1 MNEEL
6 YTNEEMIGPAEETVA
21 VTVMGDTEEDSV
33 KNAGVPV
40 RQQLILV
47 ASLLIL
53 IFGTAVV
60 PKTVALLKKPDP
72 QPVVKIEPKETPV
85 KKTEINNKTFSDINL
100 VGEAAFVWD
109 VNAGKALYQ
118 KNETE
123 KLPLA
128 SVTKL
133 MTALLSDEI
142 MTSQSSVTVSNA
154 ALSQSGDSGLL
165 RDEVFKR
172 QTLSDL
178 TLMSSSNDG
187 AFALAIAAGE
197 KLRSGDGANA
207 FVQAMN
213 VRARE
218 LGLND
223 TTYYNPTGLDVSAEQ
238 AGAYGTAK
246 DMAILMQYIIE
257 HNPDILAYTR
267 EDSAHIYDELG
278 NYHQASN
285 TNYYV
290 DQIPGIIGSKTGYTD
305 LAGGNL
311 VVAYDAGL
319 NHPVIV
325 AVLGS
330 TQNDRFT
337 DVMQLIE
344 ASNNYLAD
352 EQKN

>member
-6 YTNEEMIGPAEETVA
+6 YTNEEMIEPAEETVA
-21 VTVMGDTEEDSV
+21 VTTTRDTEEDSV

-47 ASLLIL
+47 ASLLLL

-60 PKTVALLKKPDP
+60 PKTIALLKKPDQ

-85 KKTEINNKTFSDINL
+85 KIIEANNKTFSDINL

-133 MTALLSDEI
+133 MTALLANEI
-142 MTSQSSVTVSNA
+142 MTSQASVVVNTA

-165 RDEVFKR
+165 RDEVFDR
-172 QTLSDL
+172 QHLTDL

-187 AFALAIAAGE
+187 AFALAMAAGE

-213 VRARE
+213 VRAKE
-218 LGLND
+218 LGLSD

-246 DMAILMQYIIE
+246 DMATLMQYIVE
-257 HNPDILAYTR
+257 HNPDILTYTT
-267 EDSAHIYDELG
+267 EDSAHIYDKLG

-319 NHPVIV
+319 NHPVVV

-344 ASNNYLAD
+344 ASNNYLSD
-352 EQKN
+352 QEN